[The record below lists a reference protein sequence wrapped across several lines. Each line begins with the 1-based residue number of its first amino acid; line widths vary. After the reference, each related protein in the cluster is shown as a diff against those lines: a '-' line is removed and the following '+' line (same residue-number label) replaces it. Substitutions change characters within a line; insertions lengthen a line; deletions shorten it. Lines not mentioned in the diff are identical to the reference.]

1 MSLHQP
7 NPKTTEAEPRISE
20 QAGQP
25 HETAISEYLKAR
37 VSRTQLLA
45 GMGAGLAAVLLP
57 GTAAADGAAP
67 GSPRVLSFPFF
78 PKAKG
83 TYTTEAIADIL
94 NVLVTASYLRATFVT
109 SNIAAGRVVPI
120 PNEPAGSQ
128 LALRIAQAD
137 AAIEQYHI
145 DFWSAFGAVPATTT
159 FTRSPADPVA
169 LEARQNVQV
178 ALYMAAVREFAE
190 LGQPTLAKWAFQI
203 GAVEAEDRAIF
214 RILQVLGGNAA
225 GNPPNN
231 RAFETDLLLY
241 VRDALSLFK
250 SLGLIGG
257 VGQPLS
263 YPGRDAVLS
272 AAGPMAGAL
281 LQKAPNDAGST
292 VEFTGAASVLADR
305 P

>member
-1 MSLHQP
+1 MSTYQQD
-7 NPKTTEAEPRISE
+7 SE
-20 QAGQP
+20 NVKDDPSMSQHHGHP

-57 GTAAADGAAP
+57 GMAAADGAAP
-67 GSPRVLSFPFF
+67 AGPRALSFPFF
-78 PKAKG
+78 PRATG

-94 NVLVTASYLRATFVT
+94 NVLVTAAYLRATFVT
-109 SNIAAGRVVPI
+109 ANIAAGRVVTI

-145 DFWSAFGAVPATTT
+145 DFWSAFGAIPATTT

-190 LGQPTLAKWAFQI
+190 LGQPTLAKWAFQV
-203 GAVEAEDRAIF
+203 GAVEAEDRALF
-214 RILQVLGGNAA
+214 RILQVVGGNAA

-257 VGQPLS
+257 AGQPLS
-263 YPGRDAVLS
+263 YPGRDAVLT
-272 AAGPMAGAL
+272 AAGPMASAL
-281 LQKAPNDAGST
+281 LQKAPNDVGST
-292 VEFTGAASVLADR
+292 VEFTGAASVLVER

>member
-57 GTAAADGAAP
+57 GMAAADGATP

-94 NVLVTASYLRATFVT
+94 NVLVTAAYLRATFVT
-109 SNIAAGRVVPI
+109 ANIAAGRVVPI

-145 DFWSAFGAVPATTT
+145 DLRRFSSACCHLPTSHGTP
-159 FTRSPADPVA
+159 RPSPEGSELRLVSTSAKH
-169 LEARQNVQV
+169 VQ
-178 ALYMAAVREFAE
+178 AE
-190 LGQPTLAKWAFQI
+190 ISPSQRAHQTVMI
-203 GAVEAEDRAIF
+203 GAF
-214 RILQVLGGNAA
+214 SHHL
-225 GNPPNN
+225 P
-231 RAFETDLLLY
+231 
-241 VRDALSLFK
+241 
-250 SLGLIGG
+250 
-257 VGQPLS
+257 
-263 YPGRDAVLS
+263 
-272 AAGPMAGAL
+272 
-281 LQKAPNDAGST
+281 
-292 VEFTGAASVLADR
+292 SVQ
-305 P
+305 